1 MSSLPVDGR
10 WQQLTLGLF
19 RQSPASFATFLAG
32 TNGEALRAVAA
43 WATLPDTP
51 WCLFLWGPAGVGKS
65 HLVQAALSA
74 VDQRGASCIYLPLR
88 EARLHSAELLEG
100 LDSLSAVGL
109 DDLDAIA
116 GDPVWEE
123 AVFTLYNALQ
133 ATGGRLIVTA
143 DCSPQTLALRLPDL
157 RSRLSASLVYHLEN
171 LNDEDKA
178 QALIGAA
185 ARRGIALPEAV
196 ARYLLRRLPRDWA
209 GLHAALDRLDE
220 ASLSAG
226 RPLTVPFAR
235 EVLGLPD

>member
-1 MSSLPVDGR
+1 MSIVSEDGR

-19 RQSPASFATFLAG
+19 RQSPASFETFLAG
-32 TNGEALRAVAA
+32 TNGEALRAVTA
-43 WATLPDTP
+43 WATVPDGP
-51 WCLFLWGPAGVGKS
+51 WCLFLWGPSGVGKS
-65 HLVQAALSA
+65 HLLQAALRE
-74 VDQRGASCIYLPLR
+74 VDQRDASCIYLPLR
-88 EARLHSAELLEG
+88 EARQHSAELLEG

-116 GDPVWEE
+116 GDPAWEE
-123 AVFTLYNALQ
+123 AVFTLYNAMQ
-133 ATGGRLIVTA
+133 ATGRRLIVSA
-143 DCSPQTLALRLPDL
+143 DCSPQTLGLLLPDL
-157 RSRLSASLVYHLEN
+157 RSRLSAALVYHIEN

-209 GLHAALDRLDE
+209 GLNAALDRLD
-220 ASLSAG
+220 AVSLSAG

-235 EVLGLPD
+235 EVLALPD